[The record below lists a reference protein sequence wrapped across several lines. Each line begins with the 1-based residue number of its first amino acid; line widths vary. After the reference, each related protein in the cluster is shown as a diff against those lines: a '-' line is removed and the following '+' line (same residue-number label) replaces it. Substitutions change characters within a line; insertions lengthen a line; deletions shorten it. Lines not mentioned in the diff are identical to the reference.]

1 MLKNKEIHKNPLT
14 TAFNAHK
21 ASFLMLAALAVVVA
35 LLLIAPVFATSANP
49 CSSCHGSQG
58 YSQTLSITA
67 NQIPTSIEI
76 GQTATVTA
84 TIQNIVDGAQSNTQ
98 LNSITATLSSQNGHF
113 SVAAPSVT
121 NRNLMPDA
129 STTVTWQITAITAG
143 SDQLVI
149 SASAQNNHNNLQ
161 FHDVISPNPTI
172 TVSLPAP
179 TPVPTPV
186 PTPIPTSTPTPS
198 STPTQIPTPIP
209 TPTQKP
215 TPTSTQAQTHA
226 LTPETNQNPT
236 LSTNPTDTHI
246 PTTTS
251 TPTLRTTHDDESED
265 HHQLCGRHNW
275 KSQLHQTDDNR
286 EHHQHWNNRISSQHH
301 SEGDD

>member
-21 ASFLMLAALAVVVA
+21 ASFLLLAALAVVVA

-84 TIQNIVDGAQSNTQ
+84 TTQNIVDGAQSNTQ

-113 SVAAPSVT
+113 SVAAPSIT

-179 TPVPTPV
+179 TPSPTV
-186 PTPIPTSTPTPS
+186 RSRPS
-198 STPTQIPTPIP
+198 GW
-209 TPTQKP
+209 
-215 TPTSTQAQTHA
+215 A
-226 LTPETNQNPT
+226 
-236 LSTNPTDTHI
+236 STNSSAPASRSACVTCSRVMLPSPKDTF
-246 PTTTS
+246 S
-251 TPTLRTTHDDESED
+251 
-265 HHQLCGRHNW
+265 
-275 KSQLHQTDDNR
+275 
-286 EHHQHWNNRISSQHH
+286 
-301 SEGDD
+301 